1 MAIKTYTEQ
10 LEEVQA
16 AISKIET
23 KGQSH
28 SAEGRSMTRADL
40 DALYRREQHLRAM
53 VDRENRGGISVRAG
67 TPVDA

>member
-1 MAIKTYTEQ
+1 MAIKSYTEQ

-40 DALYRREQHLRAM
+40 EALYKREQYLRQMA
-53 VDRENRGGISVRAG
+53 DRESRGGISFRAG
-67 TPVDA
+67 TPVDG